1 MVETK
6 LGEGRVEAAYPWKG
20 LGPLALGTDAPVERL
35 DPRWTF
41 YCATTR
47 EGWRT
52 SHCLSPAEA
61 LRGMTAGA
69 AYAGFM
75 DAGVLAPGRP
85 ADMAV
90 LSHDWLEVP
99 PREVLESQVL
109 ATLMDG
115 RVGYQ
120 AREFRG

>member
-1 MVETK
+1 MGK
-6 LGEGRVEAAYPWKG
+6 
-20 LGPLALGTDAPVERL
+20 LALGTDAPVERL

-47 EGWRT
+47 DGGEA
-52 SHCLSPAEA
+52 SQCLTPDEA

-69 AYAGFM
+69 AHAGFM
-75 DAGVLAPGRP
+75 DSGVLARGRP

-90 LSHDWLEVP
+90 LSHDWVTAP
-99 PREVLESQVL
+99 PKEVLESEVL

-120 AREFRG
+120 SKNLRG